1 MIAEGN
7 FAGIIFDCDGTLVN
21 SGDAHFRAFQ
31 TAAMVQGR
39 VMERSWYNT
48 RTGLD
53 RRSTLEAFA
62 SEGAGA
68 FDVSCAIRDSIAAFS
83 DEIGH
88 VSAISETVDLL
99 QIIAR
104 SHPVSVVTNAERPV
118 AEASLGA
125 IGVLSLITHL
135 VTVSDGLPPKPAP
148 DLFLLAAR
156 RMGLPVDRILVFEDS
171 PQGVQAGL
179 AAGVDVVC
187 IRSEC

>member
-1 MIAEGN
+1 MLHSTLYHANTERHLTSGGWQALIAEGN

-83 DEIGH
+83 DLIR
-88 VSAISETVDLL
+88 SA
-99 QIIAR
+99 
-104 SHPVSVVTNAERPV
+104 
-118 AEASLGA
+118 
-125 IGVLSLITHL
+125 LSQTLKDP
-135 VTVSDGLPPKPAP
+135 SPKPHW
-148 DLFLLAAR
+148 
-156 RMGLPVDRILVFEDS
+156 GQLV
-171 PQGVQAGL
+171 
-179 AAGVDVVC
+179 C
-187 IRSEC
+187 CH